1 MSFVV
6 KKRNM
11 KKIIAVFILVVT
23 FSINAQEKQ
32 FTTKALNDVLLTE
45 EGAEI
50 IFSDILETY
59 KGKTILIDIWAGWCS
74 DCIKG
79 MPKVKKLQKK
89 NKNVVFLFLSLDKTE
104 ENWQKAIKTFKIK
117 GEHYYLAS
125 GWKGA
130 FCSTI
135 DLDWIPRYIIVNP
148 EGEIVLYK
156 AIKADDPRIES
167 VLKGL

>member
-11 KKIIAVFILVVT
+11 KKIIAVLILVIT

-32 FTTKALNDVLLTE
+32 FTTKALNDVLLTTD
-45 EGAEI
+45 GAEI

-104 ENWQKAIKTFKIK
+104 ENWQKAIKAFKIK